1 MLVYTKS
8 AIKHRVLASTQRG
21 ITNPREKGSA
31 TAVGEMLDKC
41 ARDSKSFAPLSSLC
55 SSLLGGWSYKS
66 RSTPRP
72 PAVPTTIV
80 SPTYTQQT
88 VVHVTHNI
96 TVLPETFLPAG
107 NDAIVYAKLMHSF
120 CMDRPQHRMRDA
132 YNAPKKRQD
141 EIQIYESENGSWF
154 LPPPLRQSREM
165 KYEFTGLGGKV
176 RAIMS
181 ERPDMEDSERAE
193 LAYQTMRLAF
203 EHIMS
208 RVILA
213 LQNDEELLANP
224 PQSLVISG
232 GVASNPFLRTV
243 AASMLQARGFGNM
256 NVTAPTPAL
265 CTDNAQ
271 MIAWAGQKMYNAGWT
286 TDLSFLPQDEW
297 PIERILTGV
306 DCWVKKRPVIRLES
320 APNATASQQDKIK
333 LPENSKRQEPPLPST
348 PNAPLE
354 PSELDAPDAE
364 AAYQSEAQVKS
375 VTPIGGQFSET
386 TSKNDDGKAT
396 AKPVPGRPLSQD
408 ERHAPDSEVP
418 DSQQEGAAQTSSN
431 EAADRPA
438 QQRRRT
444 PRARKSG
451 NTKAAAQPT
460 RDSSDTDSSDDP
472 MTLLNKAEEQLLGP
486 TVRRVVRAEG
496 APDLTLPTESHARA
510 QVAKPP
516 ATKWYSPER
525 VKKERTY
532 GAGRGQ
538 STAQTREQVPA
549 PLSEARVSSPDFGRT
564 ARPRLGPSGKPPTK
578 PVLRSGEEGR
588 RGAEMGGRVPRR
600 GLEVKEEEAKKKD
613 EEKSEDKKS
622 DRRIVRLLPPAPAD
636 KPAPT
641 GALRAGLNK
650 LKGWIG
656 L

>member
-8 AIKHRVLASTQRG
+8 AIEHRVLASTQRG
-21 ITNPREKGSA
+21 TTNPLEKGSA

-41 ARDSKSFAPLSSLC
+41 ARDSKSFVPLSSLS
-55 SSLLGGWSYKS
+55 SSLLEGWSYKS

-72 PAVPTTIV
+72 LAVPTTM
-80 SPTYTQQT
+80 YTQRT
-88 VVHVTHNI
+88 VVYVTHNI
-96 TVLPETFLPAG
+96 IVLPEWFLPAG
-107 NDAIVYAKLMHSF
+107 KDVIVYAKLMHLF
-120 CMDRPQHRMRDA
+120 CMSRHHHRMGDA
-132 YNAPKKRQD
+132 YNAPQKRQD

-154 LPPPLRQSREM
+154 LPPPLRQSRKM

-181 ERPDMEDSERAE
+181 ERPDMEDSERSE
-193 LAYQTMRLAF
+193 LGYQTMRLAF

-213 LQNDEELLANP
+213 LQNDQELLANP
-224 PQSLVISG
+224 PHSLVISG
-232 GVASNPFLRTV
+232 GVARNPFLRTV

-256 NVTAPTPAL
+256 NVTAPRPTL

-271 MIAWAGQKMYNAGWT
+271 MIAWAGQKMYKAGWE
-286 TDLSFLPQDEW
+286 TDLSFLPLDEW

-306 DCWVKKRPVIRLES
+306 DCWVWKSGS
-320 APNATASQQDKIK
+320 APNVTASQQDEIK
-333 LPENSKRQEPPLPST
+333 LTENSKRQEPPLPST
-348 PNAPLE
+348 PSAPLQS
-354 PSELDAPDAE
+354 SEVDAPDAG

-375 VTPIGGQFSET
+375 VTSIGGEFSET

-396 AKPVPGRPLSQD
+396 AKLVPGRPSSQD

-418 DSQQEGAAQTSSN
+418 DSQPEGAAQTSSN
-431 EAADRPA
+431 EAAERPA

-444 PRARKSG
+444 WARKSG
-451 NTKAAAQPT
+451 NTQAAAQPT
-460 RDSSDTDSSDDP
+460 RESSGTDSSDDP

-496 APDLTLPTESHARA
+496 TPDMTLPSESHAPA

-525 VKKERTY
+525 VKKGRTD
-532 GAGRGQ
+532 GVRLGQ
-538 STAQTREQVPA
+538 PIAQTREQVPA
-549 PLSEARVSSPDFGRT
+549 PTSEARASSPNFGRT
-564 ARPRLGPSGKPPTK
+564 AKARLGPFGKPP
-578 PVLRSGEEGR
+578 L
-588 RGAEMGGRVPRR
+588 EMGGRVPRR
-600 GLEVKEEEAKKKD
+600 DSEIKEEQAKQKNEVKNK
-613 EEKSEDKKS
+613 DKKS
-622 DRRIVRLLPPAPAD
+622 ERRIVRLLSPAPAD